1 MSVRNNEQ
9 TLDLEQVL
17 SILRRRAPLIALC
30 VALVAGSAFA
40 FSKHRTS
47 QYTASAALVFNNNQ
61 LNQQVAG
68 LTEVANNSPQ
78 QQQSTNVKLVELGET
93 ARETAKRLGHGL
105 TGRQIKSKLSV
116 SPQGESNIV
125 DVSATATSPLLAAGI
140 ANAYASQFVHDQAQ
154 ADRRYFSSALAL
166 VRREYASLSPPQ
178 RTGSQGLALTDR
190 AQSLQILSQLQ
201 SGNVKVAQPAT
212 LPTSPSSPKTT
223 RNTVLG
229 GILGLLLGV
238 GLAFLLERLDRRV
251 KDPDDLE
258 RIYNLPLL
266 GMIPDSQAYPRH
278 AAHEGGKAPAPLPP
292 GELEVFRMLR
302 ARLRYFNVDRDL
314 RTILVT
320 SAASGDG
327 KTTVVQNLAEAA
339 ASMGSRVLIIESDLR
354 RPSLAERLALHRAPG
369 LAEVL
374 ISAVNIDHAV
384 QKTSVAPGGNGSAG
398 SRSAVDV
405 LTAGAPPP
413 NPAELIESHA
423 MEHLLEWAAA
433 NYDLVLLDTP
443 PLSVVP
449 DAIPLLRRSDGVL
462 IVSRLGKNTRDGAA
476 RMRDELTS
484 LGAPLLGTVANGF
497 KARNAPSYSYDYY
510 YAPAAGYAANG
521 NGSNAPEPQGSDTEP
536 VQAPRA

>member
-1 MSVRNNEQ
+1 MSPHDNEQ

-17 SILRRRAPLIALC
+17 SILRRRAPLIVLC
-30 VALVAGSAFA
+30 IVLVAGSSFA
-40 FSKHRTS
+40 FSKHKAK
-47 QYTASAALVFNNNQ
+47 QYTATASLVFNNDQ

-68 LTEVANNSPQ
+68 LTEVTNNSPQ
-78 QQQSTNVKLVELGET
+78 QQQSTNLKLVQLGET
-93 ARETAKRLGHGL
+93 ARETAKRLDHGL
-105 TGRQIKSKLSV
+105 TARQIKSNV
-116 SPQGESNIV
+116 SITAQGESNIV
-125 DVSATATSPLLAAGI
+125 DVSAAASSPALAAGI
-140 ANAYASQFVHDQAQ
+140 ANTYADQFVKDQQQ
-154 ADRRYFSSALAL
+154 ASRRYFGSALGL
-166 VRREYASLSPPQ
+166 VRKEYAALPPQQ
-178 RTGSQGLALTDR
+178 RTGSQGLALTNR

-201 SGNVKVAQPAT
+201 SGNVQVAQAAT
-212 LPTSPSSPKTT
+212 LPTSPSSPKIT

-229 GILGLLLGV
+229 GVLGLLLGL
-238 GLAFLLERLDRRV
+238 GLAFLFERLDRRV

-258 RIYNLPLL
+258 RIYKLPML
-266 GMIPDSQAYPRH
+266 GMIPDSPAYPRH
-278 AAHEGGKAPAPLPP
+278 AAQGGDAPAPLPP
-292 GELEVFRMLR
+292 SELEVFRMLR

-314 RTILVT
+314 STILVT

-354 RPSLAERLALHRAPG
+354 RPSLGERLALNRAPG

-374 ISAVNIDHAV
+374 ISAIPIEHAI
-384 QKTSVAPGGNGSAG
+384 QTTSVARGTNGTAA
-398 SRSAVDV
+398 SRSSVDL

-423 MEHLLEWAAA
+423 MEQVLEWAAA

-462 IVSRLGKNTRDGAA
+462 IVSRLRKNTRDGAA

-484 LGAPLLGTVANGF
+484 LGAPLLGVVANGF
-497 KARNAPSYSYDYY
+497 KTRHAPSYSYDYY
-510 YAPAAGYAANG
+510 YAAAEYTSNGGAHDAEPAQ
-521 NGSNAPEPQGSDTEP
+521 PEATRS
-536 VQAPRA
+536 